1 MKTVSMSIKIN
12 TSAEKLWAIVSDFNG
27 LSKFVAAVTKSTIEG
42 SGVGA
47 LRTLTLPDGAQVV
60 EKLESLDE
68 QTKSLSYSIVSG
80 PMPVE
85 NYVSFMKVLEISENQ
100 SELEWSS
107 NFGPKGV
114 PEAEAKKTIEGIY
127 SLGFEGLK
135 NLFGD

>member
-1 MKTVSMSIKIN
+1 MTTVSMSIKIN
-12 TSAEKLWAIVSDFNG
+12 TSAEKLWALVSDFNG

-47 LRTLTLPDGAQVV
+47 LRTLTLPDGSQVV

-68 QTKSLSYSIVSG
+68 QAKSLSYSMVSG

-85 NYVSFMKVLEISENQ
+85 NYISFMKVLEISENQ

-114 PEAEAKKTIEGIY
+114 PEAEAKDAIEGVY

-135 NLFGD
+135 NLFGA